1 MNAAA
6 IKQADILLRIEKNM
20 EESRNIK
27 RASTLTALTVERGT
41 SDAKI
46 TVKSNGGQRSK
57 KSRMRKSKKK
67 DLRVGCA
74 KTQGFGKN

>member
-67 DLRVGCA
+67 D
-74 KTQGFGKN
+74 